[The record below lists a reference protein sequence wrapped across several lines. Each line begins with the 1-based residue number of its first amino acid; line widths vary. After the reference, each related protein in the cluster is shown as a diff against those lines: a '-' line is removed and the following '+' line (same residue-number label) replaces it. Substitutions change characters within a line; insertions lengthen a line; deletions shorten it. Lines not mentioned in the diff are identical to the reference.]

1 MNKLLDKLERKLKGL
16 GIPNLMTYI
25 VAGMLLVFLFD
36 LLEPVLGFSLSD
48 ALAFD
53 SAAIFRGEVWR
64 VVTFIF
70 IPPSS
75 SIFLMILA
83 LYFNWLIGSAL
94 EAEWGAFKFTFY
106 YLVGMLCTGLL
117 GLLTGYAT
125 NVYLHLTLFLAFAAV
140 YPDFEIMLFF
150 VFSVKVKY
158 LAYIDAA
165 GLILLLIFNSWAGR
179 IALLI
184 ALGNFLL
191 FFTGDITAQIK
202 AFVRR
207 RRYKREMKDYWK
219 K

>member
-1 MNKLLDKLERKLKGL
+1 MNKLLDKLERKLKWL

-36 LLEPVLGFSLSD
+36 VLEPVLGFSLSG

-53 SAAIFRGEVWR
+53 SDAILRGEVWR
-64 VVTFIF
+64 IVTFIL

-75 SIFLMILA
+75 SIFFMILA
-83 LYFNWLIGSAL
+83 LYLSWLVGSAL
-94 EAEWGAFKFTFY
+94 EAEWGAVKFTLY
-106 YLVGMLCTGLL
+106 YLIGMLCTGLF

-125 NVYLHLTLFLAFAAV
+125 NAYLNLTLFLAFAAV

-150 VFSVKVKY
+150 VFPVKVKY
-158 LAYIDAA
+158 LAYITAV

-191 FFTGDITAQIK
+191 FFTGDLVERVK
-202 AFVRR
+202 AFIRR